1 MKTLK
6 ELYDLRQV
14 FHEYDA
20 PIPEKLATEIA
31 EAEKPL
37 LEQVNK
43 YMADNVPQALPDE
56 ELQGKVIIAL
66 EYDNNEL
73 SAIYSA
79 VSEEDCLCLGK
90 MSKLTVEHEIVEEYV
105 EIDEEDEKVITKIKK
120 SPSIPFLVKF
130 EDGKEIAGKDA
141 LDTMIEALKYMGLER
156 SSHYPRT
163 FKGFPFIGKRKRTT
177 VLKTGKA
184 IKWQKHVDGW
194 WIYSVISNETKIEC
208 LKGVSEFLGIPL
220 TIVMLK

>member
-90 MSKLTVEHEIVEEYV
+90 MSKLTVEHEVAEEYV
-105 EIDEEDEKVITKIKK
+105 EVDEEDEEVITKIKK

-130 EDGKEIAGKDA
+130 EDGKEIEGKNA

-156 SSHYPRT
+156 ASHYPKM
-163 FKGFPFIGKRKRTT
+163 FKGFPFIGKIKRTT
-177 VLKTGKA
+177 HLRTGKV
-184 IKWQKHVDGW
+184 IQWQKHVDGW

-208 LKGVSEFLGIPL
+208 LKGISELLGIPL
-220 TIVMLK
+220 TIVKLK